1 MTDTL
6 TVMQDTADIRWSMP
20 VDALMSNDY
29 ALREEALNRLYERRR
44 PRNGTSRPMSTGATT
59 SIRRTRSACPTRR
72 C

>member
-29 ALREEALNRLYERRR
+29 ALREEAR
-44 PRNGTSRPMSTGATT
+44 TGCTKGEGRAWDVATDVD
-59 SIRRTRSACPTRR
+59 
-72 C
+72 